1 MRYIKRTWLAILVLS
16 LSGLSGC
23 TTNIADLEFC
33 QIYEPIFADY
43 DHDTQET
50 IDQIDRNNL
59 VYALYL
65 KKPLL
70 CGVGAFCCLNTF
82 FR

>member
-1 MRYIKRTWLAILVLS
+1 MQYTKPKLLAIIVLS
-16 LSGLSGC
+16 LIGLNGC
-23 TTNIADLEFC
+23 TTNIAGLEFC

-59 VYALYL
+59 VYDDLCTR
-65 KKPLL
+65 KSPLL
-70 CGVGAFCCLNTF
+70 
-82 FR
+82 R

>member
-59 VYALYL
+59 VYDD
-65 KKPLL
+65 L
-70 CGVGAFCCLNTF
+70 CTWEKAPCSTE
-82 FR
+82 